1 MARLWVALATF
12 VLAAAM
18 SGCAS
23 APRSAA
29 APGVQTGPW
38 SGRMSLQVQDQPS
51 DSFAAFFELS
61 GSSQAGELSLF
72 SPLGGTLAV
81 LTWQPGRATL
91 QAGSNV
97 TRYDSVDE
105 LLRRASGTRIPVTAL
120 FDWLS
125 GVQTQVAGWTADLS
139 DWPSGRV
146 QAKRIE
152 PLPEADLRVI
162 LDR

>member
-1 MARLWVALATF
+1 
-12 VLAAAM
+12 
-18 SGCAS
+18 
-23 APRSAA
+23 
-29 APGVQTGPW
+29 
-38 SGRMSLQVQDQPS
+38 MSLQVQDQPS

-61 GSSQAGELSLF
+61 GSPHAGELGLF

-81 LTWQPGRATL
+81 LNWQPGRATL

-97 TRYDSVDE
+97 TQYESVDD
-105 LLRRASGTRIPVTAL
+105 LLRRASGTGIPVAAL

-125 GVQTQVAGWTADLS
+125 GVQTQVPGWTADLS
-139 DWPSGRV
+139 DWSAGRV
-146 QAKRIE
+146 QARRID